1 MPLSFEQ
8 PSRSK
13 ILNSYAYVYPAVR
26 PPLLPV
32 GQACRRFRA
41 LVPPSAAAVRPWP
54 WRSMTGEQRHNNP
67 GKEAKQLLALI
78 ADRHVMARQQK
89 AQTVWHGIALQDA
102 NVRCQSSAPTE
113 PVEAAVAAFRLHS
126 SDLLQDVFNCLVLA
140 ETVYKVQEGNHAEV
154 ASTVSALRQDF
165 PAPLISLQRLQW
177 SLPHVPHRYLLA
189 EDSDALYVSFIGT
202 KQRRDIMT
210 NANIMQ
216 ENLWP
221 GQPTAAD
228 SQEVPA
234 AHTGFLNRARGVPI
248 HKLYKLA
255 KKLKKRLVLTGHSL
269 GGAIALLCTLDLLHS
284 LEDES
289 HPSVTCVG
297 FATPAVGNAA
307 LAEYVKENGWQKYI
321 TNYLVPEDVITRLLP
336 PQPATTAQPA
346 DQSADQ
352 AAGPAHPAL
361 WASLADNSS
370 SSSTSEAGAALLS
383 PPSSPSSCSSSSSE
397 EDSLG
402 PFRAVAPCSSPHLP
416 PRFRQSSHTQPRSG
430 LQKNSHGSL
439 VLSTSAA
446 AVSPQLSAV
455 TSTASFPKALNN
467 IVPLQASARR
477 SSGSKLL
484 YTNIVSSSS
493 TVTVSSASSTGR
505 SQPSNTACT
514 NNDQLVIGTDS
525 NTTVSSSAQQ
535 PQQQQF
541 PANIPGRGLWN
552 RTAQLARLVSFPV
565 RATRAYY
572 SYVPLGQ
579 QLYLNP
585 QTVATSL
592 DPDAPAADPSWHP
605 KLPPLPADEGALSP
619 GASADSVPDNRL
631 DGRVAQPDD
640 SPLEKAAAVV
650 EVIDSVVQ
658 QRREQLGRLW
668 MHRMPTYRARF
679 HQICYAA
686 LSLPLPHLPPAA
698 DGACRQEGPQDD
710 VVVLSQPIAP
720 EVHVVKADISAS
732 LLNPHH
738 LKDLLQDGVTAVAE
752 QPGFRWFWMWSGAWP
767 AIRHTLR
774 RRQQDTTMQITIHG
788 HGLEHAT
795 SSQVTFGTEVLTS
808 RVVQQ
813 PQAVTPAMSWP
824 SLDGFSILQAAFA
837 MLLVSKPAKEMIL
850 EVVVPTRLMHRA
862 HSQMVSAGSPG
873 LQVMVQSDFCSTSIP
888 VSVHNDAQALQ
899 DSFAGM
905 LAVCRLVSAL
915 LLKKTKNNDVA
926 AEC

>member
-1 MPLSFEQ
+1 M
-8 PSRSK
+8 
-13 ILNSYAYVYPAVR
+13 
-26 PPLLPV
+26 
-32 GQACRRFRA
+32 
-41 LVPPSAAAVRPWP
+41 
-54 WRSMTGEQRHNNP
+54 
-67 GKEAKQLLALI
+67 
-78 ADRHVMARQQK
+78 
-89 AQTVWHGIALQDA
+89 
-102 NVRCQSSAPTE
+102 
-113 PVEAAVAAFRLHS
+113 VAA
-126 SDLLQDVFNCLVLA
+126 
-140 ETVYKVQEGNHAEV
+140 
-154 ASTVSALRQDF
+154 
-165 PAPLISLQRLQW
+165 
-177 SLPHVPHRYLLA
+177 
-189 EDSDALYVSFIGT
+189 
-202 KQRRDIMT
+202 
-210 NANIMQ
+210 
-216 ENLWP
+216 
-221 GQPTAAD
+221 
-228 SQEVPA
+228 
-234 AHTGFLNRARGVPI
+234 
-248 HKLYKLA
+248 
-255 KKLKKRLVLTGHSL
+255 
-269 GGAIALLCTLDLLHS
+269 
-284 LEDES
+284 
-289 HPSVTCVG
+289 
-297 FATPAVGNAA
+297 
-307 LAEYVKENGWQKYI
+307 
-321 TNYLVPEDVITRLLP
+321 EDVITRLLP

-738 LKDLLQDGVTAVAE
+738 LKDLLQVVPCICLCFCTLFMSCAVDVLLQAVTPTVSLSFGTHLSWHNWSSESVMSSSACWQESVALENCNCSSGFDQRQQVFAGCQLLTICCCSHATMMQDGVTAVAE

-767 AIRHTLR
+767 AIRYTLR

>member
-1 MPLSFEQ
+1 MSPSFEQ
-8 PSRSK
+8 SSRSK
-13 ILNSYAYVYPAVR
+13 TPNGYAYLYSALRAPLYPA
-26 PPLLPV
+26 
-32 GQACRRFRA
+32 GQAPQRLHA
-41 LVPPSAAAVRPWP
+41 LVPASAAVRPWH
-54 WRSMTGEQRHNNP
+54 WRSMTGKQRHTNLA
-67 GKEAKQLLALI
+67 KEAKQLLAPR
-78 ADRHVMARQQK
+78 ARHRALERQQK
-89 AQTVWHGIALQDA
+89 AQIVWHGIALQDGSFT
-102 NVRCQSSAPTE
+102 CQSSAPTGA
-113 PVEAAVAAFRLHS
+113 VEAAVAAFKVHS

-140 ETVYKVQEGNHAEV
+140 ETVYKVQEANHAEV

-177 SLPHVPHRYLLA
+177 SLPHVLHRYLLA
-189 EDSDALYVSFIGT
+189 EDNDALYVSFIGT

-216 ENLWP
+216 ESLWP
-221 GQPTAAD
+221 GLPTAVD
-228 SQEVPA
+228 SQDVPA

-248 HKLYKLA
+248 QELYKLA

-284 LEDES
+284 LGDEPN
-289 HPSVTCVG
+289 PSVTCVG

-307 LAEYVKENGWQKYI
+307 LAEYVKNKGWQKYI

-336 PQPATTAQPA
+336 PQPATNAQSA

-370 SSSTSEAGAALLS
+370 SEADTALVS

-397 EDSLG
+397 EDSVG
-402 PFRAVAPCSSPHLP
+402 PFPAVAPCSSPHLP
-416 PRFRQSSHTQPRSG
+416 PRFRQSCHTQPRSG
-430 LQKNSHGSL
+430 LHKKSYRSL
-439 VLSTSAA
+439 VLSTATA
-446 AVSPQLSAV
+446 AVSPHLSAV
-455 TSTASFPKALNN
+455 TSIAPFPKAFNN
-467 IVPLQASARR
+467 IVPLQASAQR
-477 SSGSKLL
+477 SSSSSKLL
-484 YTNIVSSSS
+484 YNHILSSSS
-493 TVTVSSASSTGR
+493 TLTVSSASSTDR
-505 SQPSNTACT
+505 SRPSNTACT
-514 NNDQLVIGTDS
+514 NNDLETDS
-525 NTTVSSSAQQ
+525 DDAVSSSAQQ

-541 PANIPGRGLWN
+541 PTNVPGRGIWN

-585 QTVATSL
+585 QMVATSL
-592 DPDAPAADPSWHP
+592 DPDASAADHSSHP
-605 KLPPLPADEGALSP
+605 NLPPPPADEGALSP
-619 GASADSVPDNRL
+619 GAPAKSVAGKRL
-631 DGRVAQPDD
+631 DGGVAQPDD
-640 SPLEKAAAVV
+640 SPLEKAAAMV

-679 HQICYAA
+679 HQILYAA

-698 DGACRQEGPQDD
+698 PGASHHEGSQHH
-710 VVVLSQPIAP
+710 VVVLSRPIAP
-720 EVHVVKADISAS
+720 EVHVVKADTCAS

-752 QPGFRWFWMWSGAWP
+752 QPGFRWFWIWSGAWP
-767 AIRHTLR
+767 AIRHSLR
-774 RRQQDTTMQITIHG
+774 RRQQDSTMQITIHG

-795 SSQVTFGTEVLTS
+795 STQVTFGTEALSS

-813 PQAVTPAMSWP
+813 PRAVTSNMSRP
-824 SLDGFSILQAAFA
+824 SLGLDGFSILQAAFA
-837 MLLVSKPAKEMIL
+837 MVMVSKPAKEMIL
-850 EVVVPTRLMHRA
+850 EVVLPARLVHRA
-862 HSQMVSAGSPG
+862 HSQLVSTGSPG
-873 LQVMVQSDFCSTSIP
+873 LEVVVQSDFCSTSVP

-899 DSFAGM
+899 DSFASM

-915 LLKKTKNNDVA
+915 LLKTKGKTKTSDVV
-926 AEC
+926 AEY

>member
-1 MPLSFEQ
+1 ME
-8 PSRSK
+8 
-13 ILNSYAYVYPAVR
+13 
-26 PPLLPV
+26 
-32 GQACRRFRA
+32 
-41 LVPPSAAAVRPWP
+41 
-54 WRSMTGEQRHNNP
+54 
-67 GKEAKQLLALI
+67 
-78 ADRHVMARQQK
+78 RQQK
-89 AQTVWHGIALQDA
+89 AQTVWHGVALQDGSVA
-102 NVRCQSSAPTE
+102 CQSLAATE
-113 PVEAAVAAFRLHS
+113 AVEAAVAAFKVHS

-140 ETVYKVQEGNHAEV
+140 ETVYKVQEGNHLEV

-189 EDSDALYVSFIGT
+189 EDNDALYVSFIGT

-221 GQPTAAD
+221 DLPIAAD

-248 HKLYKLA
+248 QELYQLA
-255 KKLKKRLVLTGHSL
+255 KKLNKRLVLTGHSL

-284 LEDES
+284 LVDE
-289 HPSVTCVG
+289 PNLKLTCVG

-307 LAEYVKENGWQKYI
+307 LAEYVKNKGWQKYI
-321 TNYLVPEDVITRLLP
+321 TNYLVPEDVVTRLLP
-336 PQPATTAQPA
+336 PRPATTAQSA

-361 WASLADNSS
+361 WASLADNFSS
-370 SSSTSEAGAALLS
+370 SSEAGAALVS
-383 PPSSPSSCSSSSSE
+383 PPSSPSSCSSFSSE
-397 EDSLG
+397 GG
-402 PFRAVAPCSSPHLP
+402 PLFP
-416 PRFRQSSHTQPRSG
+416 PTLSQEAG
-430 LQKNSHGSL
+430 LQKKSHGSL
-439 VLSTSAA
+439 VLPTAAA
-446 AVSPQLSAV
+446 AVSPQLG
-455 TSTASFPKALNN
+455 
-467 IVPLQASARR
+467 I
-477 SSGSKLL
+477 
-484 YTNIVSSSS
+484 
-493 TVTVSSASSTGR
+493 
-505 SQPSNTACT
+505 
-514 NNDQLVIGTDS
+514 
-525 NTTVSSSAQQ
+525 
-535 PQQQQF
+535 
-541 PANIPGRGLWN
+541 WN

-592 DPDAPAADPSWHP
+592 HPDAPAADPSSHP
-605 KLPPLPADEGALSP
+605 NLPPLPADEGVLSP
-619 GASADSVPDNRL
+619 GASAHSVPDNRL
-631 DGRVAQPDD
+631 DEGIGQPDD

-650 EVIDSVVQ
+650 EVMDSVVQ

-679 HQICYAA
+679 HQIFYAA
-686 LSLPLPHLPPAA
+686 LSLPLPHLAPAV
-698 DGACRQEGPQDD
+698 DGASEDN
-710 VVVLSQPIAP
+710 VLVLSRPIAP
-720 EVHVVKADISAS
+720 EVHIVKADTSAS
-732 LLNPHH
+732 LLSPHH
-738 LKDLLQDGVTAVAE
+738 LKDLLQDGVNAVAE
-752 QPGFRWFWMWSGAWP
+752 QPGFRWFWIWSGAWP
-767 AIRHTLR
+767 AIRHSLR

-808 RVVQQ
+808 RVMQQ
-813 PQAVTPAMSWP
+813 PQPVSPDMSWP

-850 EVVVPTRLMHRA
+850 EVVMPARLMHRA
-862 HSQMVSAGSPG
+862 HSQLVSTGSPG
-873 LQVMVQSDFCSTSIP
+873 LQVVVQSDFCSTSIP

-915 LLKKTKNNDVA
+915 LKKTKSNDVA

>member
-13 ILNSYAYVYPAVR
+13 TPNSYAYLYPAVR

-32 GQACRRFRA
+32 SQACRRVHA
-41 LVPPSAAAVRPWP
+41 LVPASAAAVRPWA
-54 WRSMTGEQRHNNP
+54 WRNMTGEQRNNNL
-67 GKEAKQLLALI
+67 GKEAKQSLAPT
-78 ADRHVMARQQK
+78 AGRHAMERQQK
-89 AQTVWHGIALQDA
+89 AQTVWHGVALQDGSVA
-102 NVRCQSSAPTE
+102 CQSLAATE
-113 PVEAAVAAFRLHS
+113 AVEAAVAAFKVHS

-140 ETVYKVQEGNHAEV
+140 ETVYKVQEGNHLEV

-189 EDSDALYVSFIGT
+189 EDNDALYVSFIGT

-221 GQPTAAD
+221 DLPIAAD

-248 HKLYKLA
+248 QELYQLA
-255 KKLKKRLVLTGHSL
+255 KKLNKRLVLTGHSL

-284 LEDES
+284 LVDE
-289 HPSVTCVG
+289 PNLKLTCVG

-307 LAEYVKENGWQKYI
+307 LAEYVKNKGWQKYI
-321 TNYLVPEDVITRLLP
+321 TNYLVPEDVVTRLLP
-336 PQPATTAQPA
+336 PRPATTAQSA

-361 WASLADNSS
+361 WASLADNFSS
-370 SSSTSEAGAALLS
+370 SSEAGAALVS
-383 PPSSPSSCSSSSSE
+383 PPSSPSSCSSFSSE
-397 EDSLG
+397 EHSLG
-402 PFRAVAPCSSPHLP
+402 PFPAVAPYSSPHLP
-416 PRFRQSSHTQPRSG
+416 PRFRRSSHAQPGSG
-430 LQKNSHGSL
+430 LQKKSHGSL
-439 VLSTSAA
+439 VLPTAAA

-455 TSTASFPKALNN
+455 TEMASIPKAFNN
-467 IVPLQASARR
+467 IVPLQASAQR

-484 YTNIVSSSS
+484 YTNIVSNNS
-493 TVTVSSASSTGR
+493 TLTVSSASSTDR
-505 SQPSNTACT
+505 SQLSNTACT
-514 NNDQLVIGTDS
+514 NSDQPVIETDS
-525 NTTVSSSAQQ
+525 NTTVPSFAQQ
-535 PQQQQF
+535 SLQQQF
-541 PANIPGRGLWN
+541 PANVPGRGIWN

-592 DPDAPAADPSWHP
+592 HPDAPAADPSSHP
-605 KLPPLPADEGALSP
+605 NLPPLPADEGVLSP
-619 GASADSVPDNRL
+619 GASAHSVPDNRL
-631 DGRVAQPDD
+631 DEGIGQPDD

-650 EVIDSVVQ
+650 EVMDSVVQ

-679 HQICYAA
+679 HQIFYAA
-686 LSLPLPHLPPAA
+686 LSLPLPHLAPAV
-698 DGACRQEGPQDD
+698 DGASEDN
-710 VVVLSQPIAP
+710 VLVLSRPIAP
-720 EVHVVKADISAS
+720 EVHIVKADTSAS
-732 LLNPHH
+732 LLSPHH
-738 LKDLLQDGVTAVAE
+738 LKDLLQDGVNAVAE
-752 QPGFRWFWMWSGAWP
+752 QPGFRWFWIWSGAWP
-767 AIRHTLR
+767 AIRHSLR

-808 RVVQQ
+808 RVMQQ
-813 PQAVTPAMSWP
+813 PQPVSPDMSWP

-850 EVVVPTRLMHRA
+850 EVVMPARLMHRA
-862 HSQMVSAGSPG
+862 HSQLVSTGSPG
-873 LQVMVQSDFCSTSIP
+873 LQVVVQSDFCSTSIP

-915 LLKKTKNNDVA
+915 LKKTKSNDVA